1 MNAPANLKYSKSHE
15 WVKFLEDGTAL
26 VGITDFAQSELGD
39 IVFINLPVAGDEVV
53 MEEALGDVESVKA
66 VSDILCPISGTVA
79 EINEELLDRPQAINE
94 EPYEAWLIR
103 VENIT
108 GKEDLLDAAEY
119 EAFVESEK

>member
-1 MNAPANLKYSKSHE
+1 MNVPANLMYSKSHE
-15 WVKFLEDGTAL
+15 WVKFLEDGSAL

>member
-39 IVFINLPVAGDEVV
+39 IVFINLPVAGDEVI

-66 VSDILCPISGTVA
+66 VSDILCPISGTVV
-79 EINEELLDRPQAINE
+79 EINEELLDRPQTINE

-108 GKEDLLDAAEY
+108 GQEDLLDAAEY

>member
-66 VSDILCPISGTVA
+66 VSDILCPISGTVV
-79 EINEELLDRPQAINE
+79 EINEELLDRPQTINE

-108 GKEDLLDAAEY
+108 GQEDLLNAAEY

>member
-66 VSDILCPISGTVA
+66 VSDILCPISGTVV
-79 EINEELLDRPQAINE
+79 EINEELLDRPQTINE

-108 GKEDLLDAAEY
+108 GQEDLLDAAEY
-119 EAFVESEK
+119 EAHVESEK

>member
-1 MNAPANLKYSKSHE
+1 MNAPAYLKYSKSHE

-39 IVFINLPVAGDEVV
+39 IVFINLPVAGDEVI

-66 VSDILCPISGTVA
+66 VSDILCPISGTVV

-108 GKEDLLDAAEY
+108 GQEDLLDAAEY

>member
-66 VSDILCPISGTVA
+66 VSDILCPISGTVV
-79 EINEELLDRPQAINE
+79 EINEELLDSPQTINE

-108 GKEDLLDAAEY
+108 GQEDLLDAAEY

>member
-1 MNAPANLKYSKSHE
+1 MNVPANLMYSKSHE

>member
-15 WVKFLEDGTAL
+15 WVKFLEDGSAL

-39 IVFINLPVAGDEVV
+39 IVFINLPVAGDEVI

-108 GKEDLLDAAEY
+108 GQEDLLDAAEY

>member
-66 VSDILCPISGTVA
+66 VSDILCPISGTVV
-79 EINEELLDRPQAINE
+79 EINEELLDRPQTINE

-108 GKEDLLDAAEY
+108 GQEDLLDAAEY

>member
-15 WVKFLEDGTAL
+15 WVQFLEDGTAL

-66 VSDILCPISGTVA
+66 VSDILCPISGTVV
-79 EINEELLDRPQAINE
+79 EINEELLDRPQTINE

-108 GKEDLLDAAEY
+108 GQEDLLDAAEY

>member
-66 VSDILCPISGTVA
+66 VSDILCPISGTVV

-108 GKEDLLDAAEY
+108 GQEDLLDAAEY

>member
-15 WVKFLEDGTAL
+15 WVKFLEDGSAL

-66 VSDILCPISGTVA
+66 VSDILCPISGTVV
-79 EINEELLDRPQAINE
+79 EINEELLDRPQTINE

-108 GKEDLLDAAEY
+108 GQEDLLDAAEY

>member
-1 MNAPANLKYSKSHE
+1 MNVPANLMYSKSHE

-39 IVFINLPVAGDEVV
+39 IVFINLPVVGDEVV

>member
-66 VSDILCPISGTVA
+66 VSDILCPISGTVV
-79 EINEELLDRPQAINE
+79 EINEELLDRPQTINE

-108 GKEDLLDAAEY
+108 GKEDLLDSAEY

>member
-66 VSDILCPISGTVA
+66 VSDILCPISGIVV
-79 EINEELLDRPQAINE
+79 EINEELLDRPQTINE

-108 GKEDLLDAAEY
+108 GQEDLLDAAEY